1 MLSGGRPVLGF
12 PEQFEIK
19 IYTILGLWKGI
30 RARWEVFLDL

>member
-19 IYTILGLWKGI
+19 IYTIYPETMEGY
-30 RARWEVFLDL
+30 